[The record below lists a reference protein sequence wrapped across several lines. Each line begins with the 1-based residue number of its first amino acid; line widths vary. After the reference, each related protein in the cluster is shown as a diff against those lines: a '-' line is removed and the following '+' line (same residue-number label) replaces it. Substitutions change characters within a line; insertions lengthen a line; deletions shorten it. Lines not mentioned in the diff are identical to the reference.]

1 MKLEET
7 VRIMVDRKIN
17 YQSISNI
24 LGIDIEYIGMDFNNR
39 CLNFF

>member
-39 CLNFF
+39 